1 PVPGGVDK
9 APVRVTVHA
18 RYVIAQGRFY
28 QVLAGVVD
36 GRPGQ
41 ADVDRF
47 FDSFR
52 VEPAGDDIAPPEP
65 PNKLNPPP
73 KKDPDRP
80 RPGDRPAEVV
90 KPVKPKEPGAE
101 LAPFEGR
108 SELLELTVSPKGD
121 LLAAAGR
128 DGSVTVWDAAT
139 GKERA

>member
-1 PVPGGVDK
+1 SAGG
-9 APVRVTVHA
+9 A
-18 RYVIAQGRFY
+18 
-28 QVLAGVVD
+28 AGVGA

-41 ADVDRF
+41 AEVDR
-47 FDSFR
+47 SSAPSG
-52 VEPAGDDIAPPEP
+52 VERAGDDTAPPEP
-65 PNKLNPPP
+65 PNKLTPPP

-80 RPGDRPAEVV
+80 RPRDKPAEVV

-139 GKERA
+139 GKERERLSGRGPRPAPL